1 MDQLLKFIE
10 FNQYNLPAILQI
22 LTIYIVLMWLAVVV
36 WTLRDITTRSSNLLV
51 ILSTTLFVAVGTVPA
66 LIIYLLIRPSQ
77 TLEDNRNK
85 DLFYASV
92 LDQRVSICEDCH
104 GLVRTSFQ
112 YCPHCSNNLG
122 KKCPNCNKKI
132 NPTWKYCPGC
142 NEKLFVEP
150 SFSLFFVR
158 LIQASKQLRQIS
170 FKSFRA
176 VFQKIGAILASIKL
190 RKNIKKKNLRR
201 AKFQVKR
208 PTLSLPKFRLQIRF
222 PNLQLPTIR
231 KVKQSK
237 PKVMAAD
244 KQAATKA
251 VKAVAVNPKKRGRGR
266 PAGKGDKKPRKKRA
280 DAGKKRGKYNREKP
294 YRA

>member
-10 FNQYNLPAILQI
+10 FNQYNLPAILQV
-22 LTIYIVLMWLAVVV
+22 LALYIGLMWLAVVV

-51 ILSTTLFVAVGTVPA
+51 ILSTTLFVAIGTVPA

-112 YCPHCSNNLG
+112 YCPHCSNNLD

-142 NEKLFVEP
+142 NEQLFTEP
-150 SFSLFFVR
+150 SFNLFFVR
-158 LIQASKQLRQIS
+158 LVNALKQARQMIL
-170 FKSFRA
+170 KPFRA
-176 VFQKIGAILASIKL
+176 VFRKAGIIVASFKL
-190 RKNIKKKNLRR
+190 RKNIKKMNLRR
-201 AKFQVKR
+201 PKFQVKR
-208 PTLSLPKFRLQIRF
+208 PTLTLPKFKLQIRL
-222 PNLQLPTIR
+222 PKLQLPTIR
-231 KVKQSK
+231 KVKQPK
-237 PKVMAAD
+237 LKVMAAE
-244 KQAATKA
+244 KQAAVKT
-251 VKAVAVNPKKRGRGR
+251 VKAVAVKPKKRGRGR

-280 DAGKKRGKYNREKP
+280 DAGKKRGKYNRES
-294 YRA
+294 